1 MSEKYRRKH
10 GQILRML
17 AGRSG
22 EEAMQM
28 KNNRQV
34 PFIITVISI
43 IIGFMLTLQFRSNQP
58 IFATEKQDTF
68 QLRQN
73 LQKEMERHQKLLND
87 ISKYEQLLME
97 YETSMNEGGG
107 LSIIQEELNRIKKE
121 NGFAD
126 MTGPGIVV
134 TIEDNPV
141 ISEQENLQSPVI
153 DQDLTDLTS
162 LLFANGAKA
171 ISINGNRLVVNS
183 SIRIVGEGIQVD
195 TKPIEMPYVIHV
207 IGDPQSLE
215 AALRL
220 PGSDRESME
229 DWFHF
234 LNKKFTIQKSE
245 NIVVPAYRGSE
256 KVKYMKPAEQK
267 GAS

>member
-1 MSEKYRRKH
+1 
-10 GQILRML
+10 
-17 AGRSG
+17 
-22 EEAMQM
+22 M

-43 IIGFMLTLQFRSNQP
+43 IIGFMLALQFRSNQM
-58 IFATEKQDTF
+58 IFATERQDLF

-73 LQKEMERHQKLLND
+73 VQKEMERHQKLLND
-87 ISKYEQLLME
+87 ISKYEKLLRE

-107 LSIIQEELNRIKKE
+107 LSVIQEEYARIKRE
-121 NGFAD
+121 NGFSD
-126 MTGPGIVV
+126 VTGPGVII

-141 ISEQENLQSPVI
+141 APGMNKLQSPVI

-171 ISINGNRLVVNS
+171 IAINGNRLIVSS
-183 SIRIVGEGIQVD
+183 SIRTVGEGIQVD
-195 TKPIEMPYVIHV
+195 TKPIEMPYIIKA
-207 IGDPQSLE
+207 IGEPQSLE

-229 DWFHF
+229 AWFQF
-234 LNKKFTIQKSE
+234 LNKKFIIQKSE
-245 NIVVPAYRGSE
+245 SVTVPAYQGTVR
-256 KVKYMKPAEQK
+256 VKYMKPMEQK

>member
-1 MSEKYRRKH
+1 
-10 GQILRML
+10 
-17 AGRSG
+17 
-22 EEAMQM
+22 M

-43 IIGFMLTLQFRSNQP
+43 IIGFMLVLQYRSTQP
-58 IFATEKQDTF
+58 IFATEKQDLF

-73 LQKEMERHQKLLND
+73 LQKEMEHHQKLLND
-87 ISKYEQLLME
+87 ISKYDQLLNE
-97 YETSMNEGGG
+97 YEASANEGSS
-107 LSIIQEELNRIKKE
+107 LSVIQDELNRIKKE

-126 MTGPGIVV
+126 TSGPGITI
-134 TIEDNPV
+134 TIEDNPANA
-141 ISEQENLQSPVI
+141 IADQKLQSPVI

-171 ISINGNRLVVNS
+171 ISINGHRMIVNTA
-183 SIRIVGEGIQVD
+183 IRVVGEGIQID
-195 TKPIEMPYVIHV
+195 TKPISMPYVVKV
-207 IGDPQSLE
+207 IGEPQSLE
-215 AALRL
+215 AALKL

-234 LNKKFTIQKSE
+234 LNKKFIITKMD
-245 NIVVPAYRGSE
+245 NVLVPAYRGNT
-256 KVKYMKPAEQK
+256 KTQYMKPMDHK

>member
-1 MSEKYRRKH
+1 
-10 GQILRML
+10 
-17 AGRSG
+17 
-22 EEAMQM
+22 M

-34 PFIITVISI
+34 PFIITAISI

-58 IFATEKQDTF
+58 TVATEHKDMF

-73 LQKEMERHQKLLND
+73 VQKEMERHQTLLND
-87 ISKYEQLLME
+87 ISKHEKLVSE
-97 YETSMNEGGG
+97 YETSINEGGG
-107 LSIIQEELNRIKKE
+107 PSVIQEELTRIKKE
-121 NGFAD
+121 NGFAEVS
-126 MTGPGIVV
+126 GPGIIVV
-134 TIEDNPV
+134 IEDDP
-141 ISEQENLQSPVI
+141 SAPGENKLQSPII

-171 ISINGNRLVVNS
+171 ISINGNRLIVNS
-183 SIRIVGEGIQVD
+183 SIRVVGEGIQVD
-195 TKPIEMPYVIHV
+195 TVPIEMPYIVKV
-207 IGDPQSLE
+207 IGEPQSLE

-245 NIVVPAYRGSE
+245 SVTVPAHKGTGR
-256 KVKYMKPAEQK
+256 VKYMKPLEQK

>member
-1 MSEKYRRKH
+1 
-10 GQILRML
+10 
-17 AGRSG
+17 
-22 EEAMQM
+22 M

-43 IIGFMLTLQFRSNQP
+43 IIGFMLTVQFRSNSP
-58 IFATEKQDTF
+58 TFATERQDTF
-68 QLRQN
+68 QLRQSV
-73 LQKEMERHQKLLND
+73 QKEMERHQKLLND
-87 ISKYEQLLME
+87 ISKYEKLLSE
-97 YETSMNEGGG
+97 YETSINEGGG
-107 LSIIQEELNRIKKE
+107 LSVVQEELSRIKKE

-126 MTGPGIVV
+126 MKGPGIIVV
-134 TIEDNPV
+134 IEDNP
-141 ISEQENLQSPVI
+141 SDPGEDKLQSPVI

-171 ISINGNRLVVNS
+171 IAINDQRLIVTS

-195 TKPIEMPYVIHV
+195 TKPINMPYIVKA

-220 PGSDRESME
+220 PGSDHESME
-229 DWFHF
+229 EWFHF

-245 NIVVPAYRGSE
+245 SVTVPAHKGTGR
-256 KVKYMKPAEQK
+256 VRYMKPLEQK

>member
-1 MSEKYRRKH
+1 
-10 GQILRML
+10 
-17 AGRSG
+17 
-22 EEAMQM
+22 M

-34 PFIITVISI
+34 PFIITTISI
-43 IIGFMLTLQFRSNQP
+43 IIGFMLTLQFRSNQST
-58 IFATEKQDTF
+58 FATERQDTF
-68 QLRQN
+68 QLRQSV
-73 LQKEMERHQKLLND
+73 QREMEHHQKLLND
-87 ISKYEQLLME
+87 ISKYEKLLSE
-97 YETSMNEGGG
+97 YETSINEGSGP
-107 LSIIQEELNRIKKE
+107 SVMQDELIRLEKE
-121 NGFAD
+121 HGFAD
-126 MTGPGIVV
+126 IAGSGIIV
-134 TIEDNPV
+134 TIEDEP
-141 ISEQENLQSPVI
+141 SAPGADRLQSPVI

-171 ISINGNRLVVNS
+171 IAVNGNRLIVNS
-183 SIRIVGEGIQVD
+183 SIRSVGEGIQVD
-195 TKPIEMPYVIHV
+195 TKPIDMPYIVKA

-245 NIVVPAYRGSE
+245 SITVPAHKGAGG
-256 KVKYMKPAEQK
+256 VKYMKPLEQK